1 MVFGVKNAY
10 FLSESAGKKM
20 TEKVKECSYSIPANL
35 FLWKIT
41 SLSVKYGLFGFLSY
55 GSTDGDSLR
64 EGVAFLPEEEL
75 LLGIVEVGLANVDA
89 EVEDLL
95 PLSLLAIPS
104 RRDRN

>member
-1 MVFGVKNAY
+1 M
-10 FLSESAGKKM
+10 
-20 TEKVKECSYSIPANL
+20 NL

-55 GSTDGDSLR
+55 GYTDGDSLH
-64 EGVAFLPEEEL
+64 EGDAFLPEEEL
-75 LLGIVEVGLANVDA
+75 LLGIVEVGLANVNA
-89 EVEDLL
+89 KVEDLL